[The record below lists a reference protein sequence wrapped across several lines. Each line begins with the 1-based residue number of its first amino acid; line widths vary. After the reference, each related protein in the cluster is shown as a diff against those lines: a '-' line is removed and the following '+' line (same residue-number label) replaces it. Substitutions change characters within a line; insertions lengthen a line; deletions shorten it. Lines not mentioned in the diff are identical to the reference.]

1 MLMGLLDP
9 RRPVPRLAA
18 ALAIAVA
25 LPAISARA
33 QPEACDATAAPP
45 SADFEHYAAE
55 QWPREAERFKAN
67 RENVARETDRLRLK
81 LENGATVEL
90 ADCPHGDTA
99 YLYLY
104 EHFDEAGRFY
114 VVRRPAFKD
123 FSYTLVMR
131 ATGKQYTTYGT
142 PIWTQDKSRFL
153 TVACS
158 WLPPRGVLTIHAPG
172 SGGIVTAAEIPL
184 PTCLDESESCTAR
197 WDNPSWIAVTCTRTD
212 GSSRRGS
219 EFVVMRT
226 SDGVWKQ
233 FGR

>member
-1 MLMGLLDP
+1 MTL
-9 RRPVPRLAA
+9 R
-18 ALAIAVA
+18 AVTVVLVLSLGGA
-25 LPAISARA
+25 VTTARA
-33 QPEACDATAAPP
+33 QTGTCDRAAGPP

-55 QWPREAERFKAN
+55 QWPGETDRFKAN
-67 RENVARETDRLRLK
+67 RQNVSREGNSLRLK
-81 LENGATVEL
+81 LENGETAEL
-90 ADCPHGDTA
+90 ADCPHGDMA
-99 YLYLY
+99 HVYLY

-158 WLPPRGVLTIHAPG
+158 WLPPRGSLTIHAPG
-172 SGGIVTAAEIPL
+172 NGGIVTAAEIPL
-184 PTCLDESESCTAR
+184 PTCLDESETCSAR
-197 WDNPSWIAVTCTRTD
+197 WDNPSWIAVRCTRTD
-212 GSSRRGS
+212 GSDRRGS